1 MRRNIIFDKF
11 LFRIFSYCFGKANC
25 TVWLEVLSWFFLNLA
40 SLITMSSTFLVGKAL
55 YDPDL
60 VLSGLVL
67 KNLAWLHIRI
77 RSGLNNAE
85 IIWFKVIRLTT
96 L

>member
-1 MRRNIIFDKF
+1 M
-11 LFRIFSYCFGKANC
+11 
-25 TVWLEVLSWFFLNLA
+25 LS
-40 SLITMSSTFLVGKAL
+40 FLVGRGL